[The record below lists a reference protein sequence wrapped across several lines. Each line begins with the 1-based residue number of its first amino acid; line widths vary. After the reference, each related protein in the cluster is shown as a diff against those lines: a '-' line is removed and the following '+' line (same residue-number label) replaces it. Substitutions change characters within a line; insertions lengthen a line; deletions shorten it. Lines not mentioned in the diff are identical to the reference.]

1 MENGGTGGAFMD
13 VIIKNLS
20 HIYGLGTPFE
30 RLALDHIDLTI
41 PSGSYTVIIGQTG
54 SGKSTLIQH
63 FNGLLRPTSGEVRI
77 GEVTITSSKKPSL
90 HSLRRKVGL
99 VFQYPEY
106 QLFEETVE
114 KDIAFG
120 PLNYDLPQ
128 ELVSNRVREAMN
140 LVGLDYERFK
150 DESPLKLS
158 GGEKRR
164 VALAGVLALQPE
176 ILILDEPTAGLD
188 PQGKKEILERLYRL
202 HRKEKWTTIL
212 VTHNM
217 EDAAKYADHI
227 IVMRNGS
234 VFLQGSPTEIFIQGE
249 KIQQIGLDL
258 PEITKFILKLNQ
270 KVQPPIPT
278 NIFSMEKLVEQLVK
292 RHKAGKR

>member
-1 MENGGTGGAFMD
+1 MD
-13 VIIKNLS
+13 INVSNLS
-20 HIYGLGTPFE
+20 HVYGLGTPFE
-30 RLALDHIDLTI
+30 RVALAQINLAI

-63 FNGLLRPTSGEVRI
+63 LNGLLRPTSGEVQI
-77 GEVTITSSKKPSL
+77 GDVTVSFSKKVNL
-90 HSLRRKVGL
+90 HLLRKKVGL

-120 PLNYDLPQ
+120 PSNYDLPD
-128 ELVSNRVREAMN
+128 ELVRNRVREAMT

-188 PQGKKEILERLYRL
+188 PQGKREILERLYRL

-217 EDAAKYADHI
+217 EDAAKYGDHI
-227 IVMRNGS
+227 VVMKDGS
-234 VFLQGSPTEIFIQGE
+234 VFLQGTPAEIFMQGD
-249 KIQQIGLDL
+249 KIQEIGLDL
-258 PEITKFILKLNQ
+258 PDITKFILKLN
-270 KVQPPIPT
+270 KKLQPPLPT
-278 NIFSMEKLVEQLVK
+278 NIFSMEKLVELLAK
-292 RHKAGKR
+292 RQKVGKR